1 LRKKNDP
8 DLFVKNNIR
17 PYKKI
22 LLTACCMQVL
32 LLFYSTAN
40 ARYVT
45 DTVGLYIAPNA
56 VMYVNG
62 NTQIGI
68 SSVAINSGMF
78 GSVKGTTIHMTGNY
92 WRNTPTA
99 SFPDEM
105 GINNPNTFTGT
116 GGIFR
121 FVNNS
126 AQQYLSGS
134 YSLINKNGPAFPNL
148 TVASPLGLFL
158 YQTDAQVRGTLH
170 FETGLLTLNNNSL
183 VVGVNDP
190 GTITGYTENRFIATG
205 NANKGGYLYR
215 SNISGATGSI
225 VFPIGTQAGSYAPIS
240 IMFNAAAP
248 QNLHAR
254 VFDIVYSNGF
264 FGTTGFPYSVQQTW
278 NVGQENNSTIPAI
291 MAIQHLTPR
300 EGAGFMAHR
309 GDSYIS
315 NYDFSLRAWDTLGPS
330 GIVSPGT
337 ITSGAPIA
345 NAYINTR
352 SFDSLGTN
360 TYLTKTAEPK
370 ADSVTLAKGG
380 LTPVRQP
387 DGSFLVTYVFLI
399 QNAGR
404 FPANK
409 IQLLDTLDKVFPSP
423 ATFTIVSVNASG
435 NLVANKSYD
444 GVTITD
450 LLQSG
455 SILALGK
462 TDTVTLVLNATANQ
476 KEGYYYNN
484 ALLKGT
490 INGVNGQQYTLNN
503 RSVNGFTS
511 PNPSAQPVP
520 TPMILTESKY
530 QLPHGFSPNGDGVN
544 DKFIIGNVGPTDQ
557 VSVLIFNKQGQLV
570 YRNTNYHND
579 WDGTSNE
586 GGAAS
591 NKKIEDG
598 TYFYRIAIIEG
609 ATGKQENYYG
619 FIAIFK

>member
-1 LRKKNDP
+1 
-8 DLFVKNNIR
+8 VKNNIR
-17 PYKKI
+17 PYKKTAV
-22 LLTACCMQVL
+22 TACLIQVS
-32 LLFYSTAN
+32 LLFSFMAD
-40 ARYVT
+40 ARSV

-62 NTQIGI
+62 TTQMGV
-68 SSVAINSGMF
+68 SSVMINAGMF
-78 GSVKGTTIHMTGNY
+78 GSVKGTTIHMTGDY
-92 WRNTPTA
+92 WRNTPNA

-105 GINNPNTFTGT
+105 GINNPNAFTGT
-116 GGIFR
+116 GGVFR

-126 AQQYLSGS
+126 AQQYLTGS
-134 YSLINKNGPAFPNL
+134 YSLAGKNGPAFPNL
-148 TVASPLGLFL
+148 TVASTRGLFL
-158 YQTDAQVRGTLH
+158 YQNDAQVRGTLH
-170 FETGLLTLNNNSL
+170 FETGLLALNDNNL
-183 VVGVNDP
+183 VVGINDP
-190 GTITGYTENRFIATG
+190 GIITGYTENRFVATG
-205 NANKGGYLYR
+205 NTNKGGYLYR
-215 SNISGATGSI
+215 SNVSGATGSI
-225 VFPIGTQAGSYAPIS
+225 VFPIGTQAGSYAPVS
-240 IMFNAAAP
+240 IMFNATAP
-248 QNLHAR
+248 QSLHAR
-254 VFDIVYSNGF
+254 VFDNVYSNGF
-264 FGTTGFPYSVQQTW
+264 FGTTGFPFSVQQTW
-278 NVGQENNSTIPAI
+278 NIGQENNSKVPAI

-309 GDSYIS
+309 ADSYIS
-315 NYDFSLRAWDTLGPS
+315 TYDFTLRAWDTLGPS

-345 NAYINTR
+345 TAYINTR
-352 SFDSLGTN
+352 SFDSVGTN
-360 TYLTKTAEPK
+360 TYYTKTADPK

-380 LTPVRQP
+380 LTPIRQP
-387 DGSFLVTYVFLI
+387 DGSFLVTYVFLV

-404 FPANK
+404 FPANT
-409 IQLLDTLDKVFPSP
+409 IQVLDTLDKVFPSP
-423 ATFTIVSVNASG
+423 ATFTIVSVAASG
-435 NLVANKSYD
+435 NLVANTGYD

-450 LLQSG
+450 LLQPAST
-455 SILALGK
+455 LAVGK
-462 TDTVTLVLNATANQ
+462 TDTVTLALIVTANQ

-490 INGVNGQQYTLNN
+490 INGVNGQQYTINN

-557 VSVLIFNKQGQLV
+557 VSLLIFNKQGQLV
-570 YRNTNYHND
+570 YRNTNYHNE

-598 TYFYRIAIIEG
+598 TYFYRVSITEG